1 MVSCPPHPRWFLW
14 HGEYTKESQRLL
26 GTVEPT
32 LPLDPAE
39 VPGRENHE
47 PKRDSVPGESLEI
60 VAADIAYQGAHGE
73 RRAHEGCDRTDPD
86 DREIIDFDG
95 VARFEEFQHRRAEYG
110 RYRQEKRK
118 LGGGRPGKSA
128 QQAAHDRC
136 TRARRA
142 GDHRQGLRKSDPDR
156 VRRLNVVDSRDSRGS
171 LAALDP

>member
-1 MVSCPPHPRWFLW
+1 MRDRRLVSTLSVTPIAEIRKMGVNATWMRCAMSTDWTVYGVKLPTASSLLRVMPRD
-14 HGEYTKESQRLL
+14 
-26 GTVEPT
+26 PT

-73 RRAHEGCDRTDPD
+73 RRAYEGCDRTDPD

-142 GDHRQGLRKSDPDR
+142 G
-156 VRRLNVVDSRDSRGS
+156 
-171 LAALDP
+171 